1 MQDFPCQQLLS
12 SRSQAKHACG
22 TCFRIQ
28 YDKMREDGTWP
39 YLMGEQQRPKC
50 VNCGKDE
57 LWSHFCQFKS
67 HGPACPKYDQET
79 LFETLTSRC
88 CPRP

>member
-1 MQDFPCQQLLS
+1 MHAVKTS
-12 SRSQAKHACG
+12 SQAGDAC
-22 TCFRIQ
+22 CRIR
-28 YDKMREDGTWP
+28 YEEMREDGAWP

-67 HGPACPKYDQET
+67 HGPACPQYDQET
-79 LFETLTSRC
+79 LFETLRSRC
-88 CPRP
+88 CPKP

>member
-1 MQDFPCQQLLS
+1 
-12 SRSQAKHACG
+12 
-22 TCFRIQ
+22 
-28 YDKMREDGTWP
+28 MREDGTWP

-67 HGPACPKYDQET
+67 HGPACPKYDQEA

-88 CPRP
+88 CPKPWMLALLRASPGYTSSDPEL